1 MTKRKAPAAA
11 LDVVR
16 EAAGRIRE
24 IEAEA
29 GRLLHEAGDKAGYV
43 QLMTEKCLVLEG
55 LPDEADEALEGSAA
69 DGSGA
74 LLSGLEDFARR
85 AALALQLESPFFMSA
100 LLYPEDYR
108 DGDLND
114 LERFIDR
121 FEAA

>member
-11 LDVVR
+11 LSVVR

-29 GRLLHEAGDKAGYV
+29 GRLLNEAGDKAGYIR
-43 QLMTEKCLVLEG
+43 LMTEKCLVLEG
-55 LPDEADEALEGSAA
+55 LPDEADEALEGRAA
-69 DGSGA
+69 DGSTA

-100 LLYPEDYR
+100 LLYPEDDR